1 MFETGLGVGRS
12 LGRKG
17 ISVIGLDFK
26 KDIGFY
32 SRYINGYICPHPIE
46 EEKDFVEYLLKFGR
60 EQKVK
65 PVLFIT
71 SDDFLFS
78 ISRNRKPL
86 LKYFLINF
94 PEEDIIESI
103 LDKFQQY
110 RLAHRVGILV
120 PKTFFPKNL
129 SEVEEIK
136 NELSYPVFIKAQ
148 DVNLWRKNI
157 SKTIKGFIV
166 MNEFELITKY
176 QMIFNNGSNAIVQE
190 IIKGPDTNHFKICCY
205 ISKKG
210 NILLSFTL
218 QKIRQQPI
226 KFGVGAVVQSIHYP
240 ELMKVGE
247 KFFSEIGYRG
257 VGSAEF
263 KLDERD
269 GKLKLIELNPR
280 YWQQNILSEKCGMSF
295 PLIDYLEVTGQ
306 NPEPKFKFCK
316 GIKWVNI
323 YMDFDSFINYRREEG
338 LTLNEWL
345 KSLKNR
351 KVFSDFASDDI
362 LPAFYEIRFGK
373 RLFKIPQY
381 IFRKIRNEK

>member
-280 YWQQNILSEKCGMSF
+280 YWQQNILSEKCGMNF